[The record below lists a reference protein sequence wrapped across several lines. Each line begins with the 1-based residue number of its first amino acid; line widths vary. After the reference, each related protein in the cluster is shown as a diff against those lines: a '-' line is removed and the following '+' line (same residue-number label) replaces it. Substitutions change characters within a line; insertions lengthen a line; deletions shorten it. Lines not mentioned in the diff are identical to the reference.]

1 MKFSNRREFIKSGAA
16 TGAGIAAAGL
26 ASQDTFSQEISK
38 NIQLRYRKLGST
50 GYDVTE
56 IGFGAMN
63 MRDAELVEA
72 AIDAGINYID
82 TAHGYMSGV
91 NEEVV
96 GKVMKTKR
104 DKVFLVTK
112 IKWSS
117 PDNMPKMIETSL
129 KRLQTDYVDL
139 LLLHVLSSRKDVLR
153 EDLMK
158 IFDNAR
164 KKGQT
169 RFIGVSTHSNQAEVL
184 NAATDSKFWEAVL
197 TGYSFSSPPEVTKA
211 IERARKAGLAIIV
224 MKSLKRGEYKGKDM
238 GDITPKQ
245 AALKWV
251 LQNPNVD
258 TIIPGMTSFEHIAED
273 VAVMGMKL
281 TINDR
286 RNLRRYS
293 EALKG
298 YYCYGVSGC
307 NGCKD
312 KCPKGVEIC
321 EINRCLGY
329 AYGYG
334 NIELAKENY
343 LELSCSNRIDICTDC
358 DECAVK
364 CVNGLNLTEN
374 IKKARELFA

>member
-1 MKFSNRREFIKSGAA
+1 MKCSNRREFIKSGAA
-16 TGAGIAAAGL
+16 TGAGIAAVGL
-26 ASQDTFSQEISK
+26 FSQDTVSQEVSK
-38 NIQLRYRKLGST
+38 NNQLRYRKLGST

-82 TAHGYMSGV
+82 TAHSYMSGA

-104 DKVFLVTK
+104 NKVFLVTK

-117 PDNMPKMIETSL
+117 PGNMPKMIETSL
-129 KRLQTDYVDL
+129 KHLQTDYVDL
-139 LLLHVLSSRKDVLR
+139 LLLHVTSNRKDILR

-164 KKGQT
+164 KNGQT

-184 NAATDSKFWEAVL
+184 NAAVDSKFWEAVL

-211 IERARKAGLAIIV
+211 IERARKAGLAIIA
-224 MKSLKRGEYKGKDM
+224 MKSLKRGGNMKKDM
-238 GDITPKQ
+238 GNITSKQ

-258 TIIPGMTSFEHIAED
+258 TIIPGMTSFEHLDED

-281 TINDR
+281 TMNDR

-298 YYCYGVSGC
+298 YYCYGVTGC
-307 NGCKD
+307 TGCKD

-334 NIELAKENY
+334 DIELARENY
-343 LELSCSNRIDICTDC
+343 QYLPSSNHMEICADC
-358 DECAVK
+358 DECLVE

-374 IKKARELFA
+374 IRRARELFA